1 MTDDRPRKRE
11 LVRGLLDEASTAIVL
26 TQPEVLAWYLEGAR
40 VTIAL
45 NGPPI
50 VAVRVTRDEETVYCF
65 DNEHWRMVSEE
76 LPRDAR
82 VESVAWFESLTAAA
96 GVGAPGTI
104 TDLDCAA
111 ALREARRALLPH
123 ERQRYRDLCVETA
136 ELLTDVLSEARP
148 EHTERAIAAQ
158 LACAVVEAGAD
169 PLVTLVAGEP
179 RIPHRHPV
187 PTGGLIGRRAMAVIC
202 ARRHGMI
209 ANVSRWI
216 RFGEPTREE
225 RDLERRILDVEAAIF
240 AATVPGRTLGDVLAD
255 IARAYAD
262 AGFDADEWRRHHQ
275 GGPTG
280 YLGRDPRATP
290 GAAETIVAGQAF
302 AWNPT
307 APGAKI
313 EDTVVIDATGVDV
326 LSVDPRWPTID
337 VAGRARPVAW
347 QH

>member
-1 MTDDRPRKRE
+1 MTDDRPRKRDR
-11 LVRGLLDEASTAIVL
+11 VRGLLDSSTTAIVL

-50 VAVRVTRDEETVYCF
+50 VAVRVTRDDEVVYCF
-65 DNEHWRMVSEE
+65 DNEQWRMVTEE
-76 LPRDAR
+76 LPQDVR
-82 VESVAWFESLTAAA
+82 VESIAWFESLGEAA
-96 GVGAPGTI
+96 GVGTLGTA
-104 TDLDCAA
+104 TDLDFAA
-111 ALREARRALLPH
+111 QLREARRELLHH
-123 ERQRYRDLCVETA
+123 ERERYRSLCVATA
-136 ELLTDVLSEARP
+136 TLLTDVLAEARP
-148 EHTERAIAAQ
+148 EHTERSVAAQ
-158 LACAVVEAGAD
+158 LARAVVGVGAD

-216 RFGEPTREE
+216 RFGEPTGAERE
-225 RDLERRILDVEAAIF
+225 LERRIFDVEAAIF
-240 AATVPGRTLGDVLAD
+240 AATIPGRTLGDVLDD

-262 AGFDADEWRRHHQ
+262 AGFEPDEWTKHHQ

-290 GAAETIVAGQAF
+290 GAAEIIVAGQAF

-307 APGAKI
+307 APGAKV
-313 EDTVVIDATGVDV
+313 EDTVVIDASGVDV

-337 VAGRARPVAW
+337 VAGLARPIAW

>member
-1 MTDDRPRKRE
+1 MTDDRPRKRD
-11 LVRGLLDEASTAIVL
+11 LVRGLLDASTSAIVL

-50 VAVRVTRDEETVYCF
+50 VAVRVTHDDEIVYCF
-65 DNEHWRMVSEE
+65 DNEHWRMVTEE

-82 VESVAWFESLTAAA
+82 VESIAWYESLGEAA
-96 GVGAPGTI
+96 GVGTPGTA
-104 TDLDCAA
+104 TDLDFAA
-111 ALREARRALLPH
+111 QLRDARRELLHH
-123 ERQRYRDLCVETA
+123 ERERYRSLCVATA
-136 ELLTDVLSEARP
+136 TLLTDVLAEARP
-148 EHTERAIAAQ
+148 EHTERSVAAQ

-179 RIPHRHPV
+179 RIPHRHPI

-240 AATVPGRTLGDVLAD
+240 AATTPGRTLGDVLDD

-262 AGFDADEWRRHHQ
+262 AGFEPDEWTKHHQ

-290 GAAETIVAGQAF
+290 GATEVIVAGQAF

-307 APGAKI
+307 APGAKV
-313 EDTVVIDATGVDV
+313 EDTVVIDASGVDV

-337 VAGRARPVAW
+337 VAGLARPLAW